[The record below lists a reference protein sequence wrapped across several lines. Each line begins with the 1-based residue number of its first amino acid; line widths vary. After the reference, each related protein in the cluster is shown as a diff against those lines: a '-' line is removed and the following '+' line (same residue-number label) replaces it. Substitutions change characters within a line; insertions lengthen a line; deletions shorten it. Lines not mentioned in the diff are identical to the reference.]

1 MFLVEYVCIIL
12 LSVKKSVIE
21 EGKFLLRESKTKR
34 RLENFTSA
42 GKVGIFSFLKDS
54 DVSDLKGWK
63 LIILMD

>member
-1 MFLVEYVCIIL
+1 MFLVEYVFINL

-21 EGKFLLRESKTKR
+21 EGKFLLRESKTKK